1 MKGLEREHSSAS
13 CFRQQGAALIVIM
26 FIVGLA
32 AVALLINS
40 YNADSLRVQQEE
52 KTMQTLGQAKEALLA
67 WSVSYRDLP
76 GMMPYPNRGSDA
88 AGYADGGADCFFAV
102 PFNYQFLIG
111 MLPSRDTNDINCMAA
126 TRKGLPDFRD
136 AAGNPLWYAVSRNLV
151 RNYEAPAINPVIN
164 PGMVN
169 VDAVKPKPYDGTDA
183 SSSYPWLIVRDINGN
198 VLSDRVA
205 AVIISPGPPLP
216 GQNRTNTATS
226 AHFLDQIT
234 IGAMTYSNRDY
245 DQPDEDF
252 VMGGDATLSNT
263 FNDRLVFI
271 TIDEL
276 IYAVEKR
283 AANEIREALLNYVE
297 PASASRPNGRDV
309 GYFPYAAPLGAAKNY
324 GCREPAAPPHDLTRE
339 SSGGLLP
346 ISPADSGCTY
356 TQELVGFFPIEL
368 KVTTSCDLGFDQIA
382 SVEFTKSGAAFTSN
396 SGSCTHSGTTCT
408 CTGAGSCNE
417 GGDIF
422 TCDASG
428 SCETDMSI
436 FVVNASSVR
445 FNGEFTT
452 SSLRCSLSNACGTVF
467 SRELVCSGFGPGSG
481 GLGCSD
487 PTFNT
492 GTSALPTWII
502 SNRWYEYFYYRTS
515 RGEAGNLTTGTRD
528 DVTAML
534 IGTGGSLLA
543 PAVAVSKGADQ
554 VRPSCEVNDY
564 MDSIENA
571 DEDLVFDAHY
581 LRRNTNYNDRVY
593 IVAP

>member
-1 MKGLEREHSSAS
+1 MKGLERAHTSAS
-13 CFRQQGAALIVIM
+13 CFKQQGAALIVIM

-32 AVALLINS
+32 AVALLIKS

-52 KTMQTLGQAKEALLA
+52 KTMLALGQAKEALIA
-67 WSVSYRDLP
+67 WAVSYDKPGQLP
-76 GMMPYPNRGSDA
+76 WPDRREVTPPANYDGKSDCSNANFNLLNSIGEPNFLGQIPSIDSTAPCESYTGVGSFKDS
-88 AGYADGGADCFFAV
+88 GG
-102 PFNYQFLIG
+102 N
-111 MLPSRDTNDINCMAA
+111 N
-126 TRKGLPDFRD
+126 
-136 AAGNPLWYAVSRNLV
+136 LWFAVSRNLV
-151 RNYEAPAINPVIN
+151 RKYDGSPEPDPIINPSLTVTT
-164 PGMVN
+164 P
-169 VDAVKPKPYDGTDA
+169 
-183 SSSYPWLIVRDINGN
+183 YPWLVVRNAAGQIV
-198 VLSDRVA
+198 SDRVA
-205 AVIISPGPPLP
+205 VVIIAPGPPLA
-216 GQNRTNTATS
+216 GQNRNSS
-226 AHFLDQIT
+226 APPPSDYLDSIT
-234 IGAMTYSNRDY
+234 IGANTYSNFDY
-245 DQPDEDF
+245 DSDNHEF
-252 VMGGDATLSNT
+252 IMGGDATLSNT

-276 IYAVEKR
+276 IHAVEKR

-309 GYFPYAAPLGAAKNY
+309 GYFPYATPLGAAKNY
-324 GCREPAAPPHDLTRE
+324 GCREPAAAPHDLIRE

-356 TQELVGFFPIEL
+356 TQEIVGFFPIEL
-368 KVTTSCDLGFDQIA
+368 KVTTSCDFGFDQID
-382 SVEFTKSGAAFTSN
+382 SVEFTKSGAAFTSS

-436 FVVNASSVR
+436 LVVNASSVR

-452 SSLRCSLSNACGTVF
+452 SSLRCSLSDACGTVF

-502 SNRWYEYFYYRTS
+502 SNRWHEYFYYRTS

-534 IGTGGSLLA
+534 IGTGGALLA
-543 PAVAVSKGADQ
+543 PAVASSKGADQ

-564 MDSIENA
+564 LDSNENA
-571 DEDLVFDAHY
+571 NEDLIFDPYY